1 MWKRVADLSWLA
13 LLGSFGVW
21 LAGWLL
27 GVYSYVP
34 TLAVVSG
41 VVAYLIVLE
50 SLLLVNSEQ
59 GDTLSER
66 IRHMARQRTLVPLV
80 FGVVGGAGIVIATLP
95 IDEAK
100 LKAVG
105 IVAVLGVLAGHFF
118 LPPSPHRRPPAMP
131 LALFGGLAWGVG
143 AATAAAIE
151 TSEVNDLFAFLA
163 VAVFGA
169 LIGGRFFELR
179 D

>member
-1 MWKRVADLSWLA
+1 MWKRIADLSWLT

-34 TLAVVSG
+34 TLTVVSG
-41 VVAYLIVLE
+41 AVAYLIVLE
-50 SLLLVNSEQ
+50 VLLLANSER

-66 IRHMARQRTLVPLV
+66 IRRMARQKTLVPLV

-95 IDEAK
+95 VDEAK
-100 LKAVG
+100 LRAIG
-105 IVAVLGVLAGHFF
+105 ITAVLGALAGHFF
-118 LPPSPHRRPPAMP
+118 LPPAPDRRPPAMP

-143 AATAAAIE
+143 AAVAAAVE